1 MECKKCK
8 NEMKKVNFVTG
19 AFPTQPYLLYKEKGI
34 LEMEKRSDVSCYVCV
49 ECGKIELIADEP
61 QIFKN
66 I

>member
-8 NEMKKVNFVTG
+8 NEMKKVTFATG
-19 AFPTQPYLLYKEKGI
+19 AVPTQPYLWYKKKGI
-34 LEMEKRSDVSCYVCV
+34 FETEKRSNVSCYVCV